1 MKIDA
6 TELVRVP
13 KNRIGVV
20 IGVGGKVRKQL
31 EDVTKTKI
39 VIDSETGEVEIFS
52 TPEMDDPV
60 LLWKARDIVKAMGRG
75 FSPERAFK
83 LLDDAYYFEVIPLK
97 QYVGERPNQLRRVKA
112 RIIGKE
118 GRTREMIEKFTN
130 CHIVIAGNTVSIIGE
145 YLNLKVAKEA
155 ILMLI
160 KGAKHSQVY
169 RFLEE
174 EKEHMNAPGIKLW
187 YRRSGSA
194 EDDLDIEDEGEGATE
209 EQSEEYGEE
218 NEGTDEEKTG

>member
-1 MKIDA
+1 MDIEA

-20 IGVGGKVRKQL
+20 IGVGGKVRKEL
-31 EDVTKTKI
+31 EEATKTKI

-97 QYVGERPNQLRRVKA
+97 QYVGEKPNQLRRVKA

-118 GRTREMIEKFTN
+118 GRTREMIEKFTGCN
-130 CHIVIAGNTVSIIGE
+130 VVIAGNTVSIIGE
-145 YLNLKVAKEA
+145 YENLKIAKEA
-155 ILMLI
+155 IIMLI
-160 KGAKHSQVY
+160 NGAKHSQVY
-169 RFLEE
+169 KFLEQA
-174 EKEHMNAPGIKLW
+174 KENMGNQASLW
-187 YRRSGSA
+187 YKRSGFTDIVNEEEEEEEINEND
-194 EDDLDIEDEGEGATE
+194 EDNKQNKKDD
-209 EQSEEYGEE
+209 SS
-218 NEGTDEEKTG
+218 

>member
-1 MKIDA
+1 MDIEA

-20 IGVGGKVRKQL
+20 IGVGGKVRKEL
-31 EDVTKTKI
+31 EEATKTKI

-97 QYVGERPNQLRRVKA
+97 QYVGEKPNQLRRVKA

-130 CHIVIAGNTVSIIGE
+130 CNVVIAGNTVSIIGE
-145 YLNLKVAKEA
+145 YENLKMAKEA
-155 ILMLI
+155 IIMLI
-160 KGAKHSQVY
+160 NGAKHSQVY
-169 RFLEE
+169 KFLEQAKENMGTKGMKLWYKRGSFGEELVEEEEEEEEE
-174 EKEHMNAPGIKLW
+174 EKK
-187 YRRSGSA
+187 
-194 EDDLDIEDEGEGATE
+194 TE
-209 EQSEEYGEE
+209 NKSESKE
-218 NEGTDEEKTG
+218 